1 MEKVSLLQDQIA
13 DAAVAL
19 FREKGYE
26 GVSVG
31 EICAAAGIARSSF
44 YRAFSC
50 KNDIIRRIF
59 EHTDANAMVSVEEL
73 LAAENDFDRM
83 WIIGDRYISLSRSLG
98 SELSSTFMC
107 MTSRGEIDL
116 LALGHSVDSWFIR
129 LTRNCQKTCLIR
141 SSEPAE
147 FLGPLMVDMVY
158 HELYVWSMRKGNY
171 PIRARARRVTEVL
184 VDLAPEYRWT
194 EQQLAEAD
202 SVGTRIAGD
211 S

>member
-13 DAAVAL
+13 DAAVGL

-83 WIIGDRYISLSRSLG
+83 WIIGDRYIALSRSLG
-98 SELSSTFMC
+98 PELSNTFMC
-107 MTSRGEIDL
+107 MTARGEIDL

-129 LTRNCQKTCLIR
+129 LTRNCQKTGIIR
-141 SSEPAE
+141 SKEPAE
-147 FLGPLMVDMVY
+147 LLGPLMVDMVY
-158 HELYVWSMRKGNY
+158 HELYVWGMRKGNY
-171 PIRARARRVTEVL
+171 PIRARARLVTETL
-184 VDLAPEYRWT
+184 VNLAPEYRWT
-194 EQQLAEAD
+194 EQQRAEAD
-202 SVGTRIAGD
+202 
-211 S
+211 

>member
-13 DAAVAL
+13 DAAVKL

-31 EICAAAGIARSSF
+31 EICSAAGIARSSF

-50 KNDIIRRIF
+50 KNDIIRRLF

-73 LAAENDFDRM
+73 LAAEHDFDRM

-129 LTRNCQKTCLIR
+129 LTRNCQKTGLIR

-147 FLGPLMVDMVY
+147 LLGPLMVDMVY
-158 HELYVWSMRKGNY
+158 HELYVWGMRRGNY
-171 PIRARARRVTEVL
+171 PIRARSRRVTEAL

-202 SVGTRIAGD
+202 
-211 S
+211 

>member
-13 DAAVAL
+13 DAAVRL
-19 FREKGYE
+19 FRAKGYE

-44 YRAFSC
+44 YRAFGC

-59 EHTDANAMVSVEEL
+59 EHTDANSMVSVEEL

-98 SELSSTFMC
+98 PELTNTFMC
-107 MTSRGEIDL
+107 MTSQGEIDL
-116 LALGHSVDSWFIR
+116 LALGHSVDSWFVR
-129 LTRNCQKTCLIR
+129 LTRNCQKTGLIR
-141 SSEPAE
+141 SREPAE

-171 PIRARARRVTEVL
+171 PIRARARRVTEAL

-194 EQQLAEAD
+194 EQQLSEAD
-202 SVGTRIAGD
+202 
-211 S
+211 

>member
-13 DAAVAL
+13 DAAVQL

-31 EICAAAGIARSSF
+31 EICAAAGVARSSF

-59 EHTDANAMVSVEEL
+59 EHTDANSMVSVEEL

-83 WIIGDRYISLSRSLG
+83 WIIGDRYIALSRSLG
-98 SELSSTFMC
+98 QELSNTFMC

-129 LTRNCQKTCLIR
+129 LTRNCQKTGLIR
-141 SSEPAE
+141 SREPAE

-158 HELYVWSMRKGNY
+158 HELYVWGMRRGNY
-171 PIRARARRVTEVL
+171 PIRARARRITEAL

-202 SVGTRIAGD
+202 
-211 S
+211 

>member
-13 DAAVAL
+13 DAAVRL

-50 KNDIIRRIF
+50 KNDIIRRLF

-98 SELSSTFMC
+98 PELTNTFMC

-129 LTRNCQKTCLIR
+129 LTRNCQKTGLIR
-141 SSEPAE
+141 SREPAE
-147 FLGPLMVDMVY
+147 LLGPLMVDMVY
-158 HELYVWSMRKGNY
+158 HELYVWGMRRGNY
-171 PIRARARRVTEVL
+171 PIRARSRRVTEAL

-202 SVGTRIAGD
+202 
-211 S
+211 

>member
-13 DAAVAL
+13 DAAVKL

-31 EICAAAGIARSSF
+31 EICSAAGIARSSF

-50 KNDIIRRIF
+50 KNDIIRRLF

-98 SELSSTFMC
+98 PELTNTFMC

-129 LTRNCQKTCLIR
+129 LTRNCQKTGLIR
-141 SSEPAE
+141 SREPAE
-147 FLGPLMVDMVY
+147 LLGPLMVDMVY
-158 HELYVWSMRKGNY
+158 HELYVWGMRRGNY
-171 PIRARARRVTEVL
+171 PIRARSRRVTEAL

-202 SVGTRIAGD
+202 
-211 S
+211 

>member
-1 MEKVSLLQDQIA
+1 MEKVSLLQDKIA
-13 DAAVAL
+13 DAAVGL
-19 FREKGYE
+19 FRDRGYE
-26 GVSVG
+26 TVSVG
-31 EICAAAGIARSSF
+31 DICAAAGVARSSF

-59 EHTDANAMVSVEEL
+59 EHTDANSIVSVEEL

-98 SELSSTFMC
+98 PELSNTFMC
-107 MTSRGEIDL
+107 MTARGEIDL

-129 LTRNCQKTCLIR
+129 LTRNCQKTGIIR
-141 SSEPAE
+141 SREPAE
-147 FLGPLMVDMVY
+147 LLGPLMVDMVY
-158 HELYVWSMRKGNY
+158 HELYVWGAHKGNY
-171 PIRARARRVTEVL
+171 PIRARSRRVTEAL

-202 SVGTRIAGD
+202 
-211 S
+211 

>member
-13 DAAVAL
+13 DAAVKL

-50 KNDIIRRIF
+50 KNDIIRRLF

-98 SELSSTFMC
+98 PELTNTFMC

-129 LTRNCQKTCLIR
+129 LTRNCQKTGLIR
-141 SSEPAE
+141 SREPAE
-147 FLGPLMVDMVY
+147 LLGPLMVDMVY
-158 HELYVWSMRKGNY
+158 HELYVWGMRRGNY
-171 PIRARARRVTEVL
+171 PIRARSRRVTEAL

-202 SVGTRIAGD
+202 
-211 S
+211 

>member
-98 SELSSTFMC
+98 PALSNTFMC
-107 MTSRGEIDL
+107 MTSQGEIDL

-129 LTRNCQKTCLIR
+129 LTRNCQKTGLIR
-141 SSEPAE
+141 SREPAE
-147 FLGPLMVDMVY
+147 LLGPLMVDMVY
-158 HELYVWSMRKGNY
+158 HELYVWGMRRGNY
-171 PIRARARRVTEVL
+171 PIRARSRRVTEAL

-202 SVGTRIAGD
+202 
-211 S
+211 

>member
-129 LTRNCQKTCLIR
+129 LTRNCQKTGLIR

>member
-1 MEKVSLLQDQIA
+1 MEKTTALQDQIEQ
-13 DAAVAL
+13 L

-98 SELSSTFMC
+98 PALSNTFMC
-107 MTSRGEIDL
+107 
-116 LALGHSVDSWFIR
+116 
-129 LTRNCQKTCLIR
+129 
-141 SSEPAE
+141 
-147 FLGPLMVDMVY
+147 
-158 HELYVWSMRKGNY
+158 
-171 PIRARARRVTEVL
+171 IRAPLKPAFLEYSMSRISSSSS
-184 VDLAPEYRWT
+184 LA
-194 EQQLAEAD
+194 
-202 SVGTRIAGD
+202 V
-211 S
+211 